1 MTVTLP
7 SLAKLKPNT
16 AYASL
21 PLFDHTGWKRVRF
34 GDVENLKVA
43 GTRGSKEPDVWK
55 FAYEALRRHFSRSK
69 PTHAGLAVRERDKS
83 PLENI

>member
-1 MTVTLP
+1 MTTTLP

-55 FAYEALRRHFSRSK
+55 FAYETLETAFFSEQA
-69 PTHAGLAVRERDKS
+69 HACWLGGPGEG
-83 PLENI
+83 

>member
-21 PLFDHTGWKRVRF
+21 PLFDRTGWKRVRF
-34 GDVENLKVA
+34 GDVENLNVA

-55 FAYEALRRHFSRSK
+55 FAYE
-69 PTHAGLAVRERDKS
+69 T
-83 PLENI
+83 LETQSQRCQA